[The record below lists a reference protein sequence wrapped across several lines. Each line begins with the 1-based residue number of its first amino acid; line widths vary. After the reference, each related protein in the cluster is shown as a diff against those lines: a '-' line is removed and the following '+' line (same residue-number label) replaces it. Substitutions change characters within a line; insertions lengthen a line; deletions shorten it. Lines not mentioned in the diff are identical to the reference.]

1 MDSKTDRPAQ
11 AHIHRST
18 EIYRGRVFSF
28 VTEDLTLPNGRRTEM
43 AMVRHSGST
52 GIVPLLDGA
61 TVLMEH
67 QYRACVRDYLLEIPA
82 GTMEAGESPISCAK
96 RELTEETGYTA
107 TEFIDIGRTHILP
120 AYSDEV
126 IHLFIAR
133 GLAPARKN
141 LDPDEIIR
149 THVYPLARLMAM
161 IAAGQITD
169 ALTVLALQRTW
180 FYLHG
185 VSGSRPPT

>member
-1 MDSKTDRPAQ
+1 MDPKTGRPAQ

-18 EIYRGRVFSF
+18 EIYRGRIFSF

-52 GIVPLLDGA
+52 GIVPLLDEN

-107 TEFIDIGRTHILP
+107 AEFIDIGRTHILP

-133 GLAPARKN
+133 GLAPARN
-141 LDPDEIIR
+141 NPDPDEIIR
-149 THVYPLARLMAM
+149 TQAYPLARLMTM
-161 IAAGQITD
+161 IAAGQVTD
-169 ALTVLALQRTW
+169 ALSVLALQRTW

-185 VSGSRPPT
+185 VSGFRRPT